1 MITTFY
7 PPYHTGGCGIHVYNL
22 ANLLAQNGH
31 QVEIIH
37 DLDSYF
43 LKERQRK
50 KGNFLNHD
58 NIKIHRM
65 KSKVGWISP
74 LANYITGYPVFV
86 AKEIKSILDEGFDL
100 IHYHNTSL
108 IGGPNILKFG
118 NAMKFYTLYTY
129 WLICPTH
136 YLFKFNQRI
145 CEKKHCFVCS
155 TIFAKKPPQIWR
167 YTKLRDKM
175 LENVDAII
183 SPSLF
188 LKQKLVE
195 EGISGRIE
203 WIPYFHMDV
212 CQESYAPQDSELRE
226 EPGYFLFVGRLEFLK
241 GVHVLIKAFNEKPK
255 SKLLI
260 AGEGK
265 YSESLKVMARKNK
278 KITFLGQVTREKLS
292 SLYKNAIAVIIPSL
306 WHENVSLVAIEA
318 LSHGTPII
326 VSDKGGL
333 PETVELSGAGMV
345 YHEIGELINE
355 IDLMEN
361 SNSLRKKL
369 SKNALASYEKY
380 YSPRAH
386 LRKYLKLVNEFL

>member
-58 NIKIHRM
+58 NITIHRM
-65 KSKVGWISP
+65 KSKVGGISP
-74 LANYITGYPVFV
+74 LANYITGHPVFA
-86 AKEIKSILDEGFDL
+86 AKEIKSILDKGFDL
-100 IHYHNTSL
+100 IHYHNISL
-108 IGGPNILKFG
+108 IGGPHILKYG
-118 NAMKFYTLYTY
+118 NAVKFYTLYTY

-136 YLFKFNQRI
+136 YLFKFSQRT
-145 CEKKHCFVCS
+145 CEHKHCFVCS

-167 YTKLRDKM
+167 YTKLRGKM
-175 LENVDAII
+175 LENVDALI

-195 EGISGRIE
+195 AGVNRRIE
-203 WIPYFHMDV
+203 WIPYFHMDI
-212 CQESYAPQDSELRE
+212 CHENYASQDSELRE
-226 EPGYFLFVGRLEFLK
+226 ELGYFLFVGRLELLK
-241 GVHVLIKAFNEKPK
+241 GVHILIKAFSEKSK

-278 KITFLGQVTREKLS
+278 KIIFLGQVTREKLS
-292 SLYKNAIAVIIPSL
+292 NLYKNAIAVIIPSI

-326 VSDKGGL
+326 VSDKGAL

-345 YHEIGELINE
+345 YHTIGELIDE
-355 IDLMEN
+355 IDLIEN
-361 SNSLRKKL
+361 SSSLRQKQ
-369 SKNALASYEKY
+369 SKNALVSYKKY
-380 YSPRAH
+380 YSPQAH
-386 LRKYLKLVNEFL
+386 LRRYLKLINEFL